1 MPTGTTVTDIQQR
14 PGLDAEDAQLEA
26 WERLQEPALVALPF
40 VMLVAAAVL
49 SLVLSPSGPA
59 EFIDLGIAGA
69 AGAWILAFTL
79 WRSWRGRT
87 GPAAVFFVVL
97 AVLMATLVVR
107 SPIFGFFSFTGYFFA
122 LQLPRKGWRVAGV
135 IVIAIITG
143 TSQAGGL
150 PKDTAG
156 SLAFYAGIVAINIGV
171 AGALIWFSFVDAEQN
186 YRRRQAVDE
195 LSEANRRL
203 EATLAENA
211 GLHEQLLVQARQ
223 TGVYDERQR
232 MAREIHDT
240 LAQSLTGIITQLQAA
255 DQASRDTERRRHLD
269 AALTL
274 ARDGLTEARRSVRAL
289 RPTPLEDGRIGE
301 ALNDVTRRWAALYGV
316 SATVITTGS
325 ARPISQEAELT
336 LLRTAQEALAN
347 VAKHARASRVG
358 LTLSYMSDQVTL
370 DIRDDGVG
378 GIGSPPAA
386 HGRSGDDGA
395 GDHGAGDHGARP
407 AGGFGLTAMRERVE
421 GLAGT
426 LAIESEPGVG
436 TTISASLPLGCP
448 GGSR

>member
-1 MPTGTTVTDIQQR
+1 
-14 PGLDAEDAQLEA
+14 
-26 WERLQEPALVALPF
+26 
-40 VMLVAAAVL
+40 
-49 SLVLSPSGPA
+49 
-59 EFIDLGIAGA
+59 
-69 AGAWILAFTL
+69 
-79 WRSWRGRT
+79 
-87 GPAAVFFVVL
+87 
-97 AVLMATLVVR
+97 
-107 SPIFGFFSFTGYFFA
+107 
-122 LQLPRKGWRVAGV
+122 
-135 IVIAIITG
+135 
-143 TSQAGGL
+143 
-150 PKDTAG
+150 
-156 SLAFYAGIVAINIGV
+156 
-171 AGALIWFSFVDAEQN
+171 
-186 YRRRQAVDE
+186 VDE

-289 RPTPLEDGRIGE
+289 RPAPLEDGRIGD
-301 ALNDVTRRWAALYGV
+301 ALNEVTRRWSALHGV
-316 SATVITTGS
+316 SVTVTTTGS

-347 VAKHARASRVG
+347 VAKHAAASRVG

-370 DIRDDGVG
+370 DIRDDGVD
-378 GIGSPPAA
+378 GIGCAQAA
-386 HGRSGDDGA
+386 GGRARDDGARDDGA
-395 GDHGAGDHGARP
+395 GDHGARQ